1 MSEEQERKKR
11 QDEEEG
17 GQISG
22 EQKHLLDKLAEIA
35 ARTEP
40 PEDQEKPLEQEKG
53 DEDDQDDKGK

>member
-1 MSEEQERKKR
+1 MSEEQERKKK

-35 ARTEP
+35 ARTDP
-40 PEDQEKPLEQEKG
+40 PEDQEKPLEQE
-53 DEDDQDDKGK
+53 EDDQGDERK